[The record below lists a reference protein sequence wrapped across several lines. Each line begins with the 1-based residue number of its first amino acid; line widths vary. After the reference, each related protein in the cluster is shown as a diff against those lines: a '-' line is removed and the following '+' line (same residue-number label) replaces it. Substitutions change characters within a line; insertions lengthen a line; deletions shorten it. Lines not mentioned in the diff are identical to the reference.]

1 MEPHIAHTWELS
13 EDGLTWTF
21 YLRKDIYFHNET
33 ILTSKDVQFSFERLK
48 QVQSPFEWL
57 TEEIIQIETPS
68 PLQIRFHLAKPNLFF
83 LHYVSSMQLAILPR
97 DTSIQNHHYIGTGP
111 FKLAHYSED
120 NIVLEAFTHYFKE
133 RALLDRIE
141 FWGIPDHVQIDADYE
156 LPNEEENERHDIQI
170 EEIGCIY
177 ASFNFK
183 KPGPHHDIYFR
194 KAWRELYDVE
204 MILRNIEGRRTI
216 AASSFFLIEAALQQ
230 EDPTL

>member
-133 RALLDRIE
+133 RVIR
-141 FWGIPDHVQIDADYE
+141 PY
-156 LPNEEENERHDIQI
+156 
-170 EEIGCIY
+170 
-177 ASFNFK
+177 
-183 KPGPHHDIYFR
+183 
-194 KAWRELYDVE
+194 
-204 MILRNIEGRRTI
+204 
-216 AASSFFLIEAALQQ
+216 
-230 EDPTL
+230 

>member
-1 MEPHIAHTWELS
+1 M
-13 EDGLTWTF
+13 DF
-21 YLRKDIYFHNET
+21 YLRKDVYFHNET
-33 ILTSKDVQFSFERLK
+33 VLTSKDVQFSFERLK
-48 QVQSPFEWL
+48 EVYSPFEWL
-57 TEEIIQIETPS
+57 TEEIVQIETPS

-83 LHYVSSMQLAILPR
+83 LHYVSSMRLAILPR

-120 NIVLEAFTHYFKE
+120 NIVLEAFIHYFKE

-177 ASFNFK
+177 ASFNFT

-204 MILRNIEGRRTI
+204 MILRNIEGDEQLLHQ
-216 AASSFFLIEAALQQ
+216 AFSLIEAALQQ